1 MRKKYVAGNWK
12 MNLNHSEAL
21 GLSEFVGSIESH
33 ASLLVFPPFIYLSEI
48 KNRFPNL
55 NVGAQNFHPKDKGAF
70 TGEVSI
76 EQLKNI
82 GVTHVLIGHSER
94 RQIFNESNE
103 FIKENVLNSP
113 KKLETIKKISEHN
126 RKIFF
131 ETNWKNKIHNAQ
143 KQILLE
149 LGLPIS

>member
-21 GLSEFVGSIESH
+21 GLSEFVDSIASN

-48 KNRFPNL
+48 KNRFPKL

-76 EQLKNI
+76 EQLKNV

-94 RQIFNESNE
+94 RQLFNESNA
-103 FIKENVLNSP
+103 L
-113 KKLETIKKISEHN
+113 
-126 RKIFF
+126 
-131 ETNWKNKIHNAQ
+131 
-143 KQILLE
+143 
-149 LGLPIS
+149 